1 MKQVFLL
8 GWLLIVQS
16 EVLAVE
22 INLGGTRLAIP
33 APEGYSPIT
42 SDMQP
47 FADYARRFVPPQN
60 EQFAQFLTAA
70 DAAQAASGKIPRYE
84 RWFAVQAAKATIKPF
99 ITASDF
105 GKLKRAITSQNG
117 EMLKKAEKEMPSI
130 AEKINKG
137 FKDDYKADLNLSI
150 NQMLPFPPHHESD
163 RAVAFSM
170 LMKINATEP
179 DGKPS
184 VVEMTV
190 TVTLVH
196 LKGKVLF
203 LYANAEKAGLAWC
216 RSESRKW
223 MEAIIAANP
232 STGEVAARESRP
244 SRSGFDWSRVAI
256 GGLVGGVIGAL
267 SFALRKK
274 KS

>member
-8 GWLLIVQS
+8 GWLLILQPV
-16 EVLAVE
+16 VLAVE
-22 INLGGTRLAIP
+22 INLGGTRLVIP
-33 APEGYSPIT
+33 APEGYSLIT

-47 FADYARRFVPPQN
+47 FADYAKRFVPPQN
-60 EQFAQFLTAA
+60 EQFAQFLTTADTAEAA
-70 DAAQAASGKIPRYE
+70 RGKIPQYK
-84 RWFAVQAAKATIKPF
+84 RWFAVQAAKATIQPF

-105 GKLKRAITSQNG
+105 GKLKRAITFQNG
-117 EMLKKAEKEMPSI
+117 EILKKAEKEMPGI

-137 FKDDYKADLNLSI
+137 IKDDYKADLNFSF

-170 LMKINATEP
+170 LMKMNATDQ
-179 DGKPS
+179 DGKQG

-190 TVTLVH
+190 TVTLIH

-203 LYANAEKAGLAWC
+203 LYANAEKSGLAWC
-216 RSESRKW
+216 RAESRKW
-223 MEAIIAANP
+223 MEAIISANP
-232 STGEVAARESRP
+232 STGEVAARESGP
-244 SRSGFDWSRVAI
+244 SRSGFDWSGVAI
-256 GGLVGGVIGAL
+256 GGLIGGVIGAL
-267 SFALRKK
+267 SYALRKK